1 MDQTPPGT
9 LTLCQGSRS
18 KINVQSCPKTGA
30 ATNAPSPKVNAPSPK
45 WSIENGLSPQNFSS
59 WTSTLVGRT
68 PPGHRLWSAG
78 PPSGHRLWSAGPPLD
93 IDFGRPDPLLDIDF
107 GRPDPLLDIDFG
119 RPDPPWTSTLVGRTP
134 FWTSTLVGRTP
145 FWTSILVGRTPSWT
159 SSLAGHALPS
169 QSNPVPRSGLAPASS
184 FKTAPWHTGSGGGN
198 QTGIQDVRCWEG
210 F

>member
-59 WTSTLVGRT
+59 WTSTLV
-68 PPGHRLWSAG
+68 
-78 PPSGHRLWSAGPPLD
+78 
-93 IDFGRPDPLLDIDF
+93 

-169 QSNPVPRSGLAPASS
+169 QSNPVPRSGLAPASC